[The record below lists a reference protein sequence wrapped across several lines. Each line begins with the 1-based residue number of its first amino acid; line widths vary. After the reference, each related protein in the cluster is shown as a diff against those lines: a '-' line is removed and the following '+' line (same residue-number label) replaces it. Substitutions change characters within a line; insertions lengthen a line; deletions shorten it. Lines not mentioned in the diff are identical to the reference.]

1 MTIDP
6 ETVVIVE
13 GAADGLWTPKAGVEA
28 MTLMDRKRFDAEAAS
43 KVVGEASR
51 ILSRCLPPTA
61 RDEDRAGLVIG
72 YVQSGKTLSFTT
84 VTALARDNRYRL
96 VIVLAGTKT
105 NLLDQNEERL
115 TGDLGILEE
124 RGKFWRVLVNPR
136 ADLDKIDDV
145 QGTLDLWD
153 RYGDRPERC
162 RTLLIVVMKNAARL
176 GHLTALLSKCKLD
189 SSCALLIDD
198 EGDQAGLNTRTR
210 QNEESPTYSSILA
223 LRNILP
229 AHTYIQY
236 TATPQAPLLIS
247 RIDRLSPEFAELLE
261 PGKGYVGG
269 KDLFHEGSPYV
280 ELIPANDLP
289 DVWSPDDG
297 PPPSL
302 EKAMRLFFIGV
313 AAGVIAGRNGSRSMM
328 IHPSHL
334 RDVHQSYAT
343 WARSI
348 RKLWLE
354 TVLEPEDSPDR
365 IELRGDF
372 LKAYEDI
379 AATAT
384 DLPSF
389 EEIWSEI
396 DFAIEETKVQ
406 IVNASNGRIET
417 FPWSDS
423 YGWILVGGAGLDRG
437 FTVEGLTTTYMPRG
451 AGTGMADT
459 IQQRARFF
467 GYKRG
472 YIGLVRIFVDIDVR
486 DAFSAYVKHE
496 ESLRGSLDKHRG
508 KSMKTW
514 RRLFFL
520 DSSLQP
526 TRRSVMSLDIM
537 RGRARE
543 WINPSHPHHE
553 DVVGQ
558 NRKVV
563 EAFVQAHGDQW
574 IAVPGSDAWTDVQK
588 HQVVQGLSLQE
599 VYESLLV
606 PLSMADDDDA
616 LDQILVAMQVR
627 SILDDAPDAACDVY
641 LMSGGEERERQVTSK
656 DAVQNPFQGAN
667 ASTGYPGDRAIKSDD
682 RVSIQI
688 HKLKLH
694 KDGVHVAS
702 DVRLIATNIPEA
714 LREDIATQDDV

>member
-1 MTIDP
+1 MTTDP
-6 ETVVIVE
+6 EMITIVE
-13 GAADGLWTPKAGVEA
+13 GAPDGLWTPKAGVEVTA
-28 MTLMDRKRFDAEAAS
+28 LMDRKRFDGEAAS

-51 ILSRCLPPTA
+51 ILSRCLPPSA
-61 RDEDRAGLVIG
+61 QNEDRAGLVIG

-84 VTALARDNRYRL
+84 VTALARDNSYRL

-136 ADLDKIDDV
+136 ADADKVNEV

-176 GHLTALLSKCKLD
+176 TQLTALLSKCKLG

-198 EGDQAGLNTRTR
+198 EGDQAGLNTRAR

-223 LRNILP
+223 LRDVLP

-269 KDLFHEGSPYV
+269 KDLFYEGSPHV
-280 ELIPANDLP
+280 ELIPPGDLP
-289 DVWSPDDG
+289 DVWSTDDG

-313 AAGVIAGRNGSRSMM
+313 AIGVIAGRNGSRSMM

-334 RDVHQSYAT
+334 RDVHQGYAT

-348 RKLWLE
+348 RKLWLD
-354 TVLEPEDSPDR
+354 TLLEPENSPDR
-365 IELRGDF
+365 IDLRSDF

-379 AATAT
+379 AKTAA

-389 EEIWSEI
+389 EDIWSEM

-406 IVNASNGRIET
+406 IVNASNGRIES

-467 GYKRG
+467 GYKQS
-472 YIGLVRIFVDIDVR
+472 YIGLVRIFLDIDVR
-486 DAFSAYVKHE
+486 DAFANYVKHE
-496 ESLRGSLDKHRG
+496 ESLRASLEKHRG

-543 WINPSHPHHE
+543 WIHPSHPHHE
-553 DVVGQ
+553 DVVAQ

-563 EAFVQAHGDQW
+563 EAFTAAHDNQW
-574 IAVPGSDAWTDVQK
+574 SPMPGSENWTDVQK
-588 HQVVQGLSLQE
+588 HQVVQGLPLQE

-627 SILDDAPDAACDVY
+627 SILDDNPNAACDVY
-641 LMSGGEERERQVTSK
+641 LMSRGEERERRVTGK
-656 DAVQNPFQGAN
+656 GAVQNPFQGAN
-667 ASTGYPGDRAIKSDD
+667 ANTGYPGDRAIKSDD
-682 RVSIQI
+682 RVSFQI

-694 KDGVHVAS
+694 KDGTPVAS
-702 DVRLIATNIPEA
+702 DVRLIATNIPDA
-714 LREDIATQDDV
+714 LREDIAQQDDA

>member
-1 MTIDP
+1 MSDA
-6 ETVVIVE
+6 EKVMIVE
-13 GAADGLWTPKAGVEA
+13 SGAGRLWEPKAGVEVT
-28 MTLMDRKRFDAEAAS
+28 TLMDRKRFDDDAAA

-51 ILSRCLPPTA
+51 ILSMCLPPAT
-61 RDEDRAGLVIG
+61 RNEDRAGLVIG

-84 VTALARDNRYRL
+84 VTALARDNHYRL

-136 ADLDKIDDV
+136 SDVDRIEEV

-153 RYGDRPERC
+153 RYRNRPERC

-176 GHLTALLSKCKLD
+176 GQLMTLLSKCDLS

-198 EGDQAGLNTRTR
+198 EGDQAGLNTRVR
-210 QNEESPTYSSILA
+210 QNDESPTYSSILA
-223 LRNILP
+223 LRDVLP
-229 AHTYIQY
+229 AHTYLQY

-247 RIDRLSPEFAELLE
+247 RIDRLSPEFAELLK
-261 PGKGYVGG
+261 PGEGYVGG
-269 KDLFHEGSPYV
+269 KHLFREGSPYV
-280 ELIPANDLP
+280 ELIPAGDLP
-289 DVWSPDDG
+289 DAWPADDG

-313 AAGVIAGRNGSRSMM
+313 AAGVIAGREGFRSMM

-334 RDVHQSYAT
+334 RDVHHSYAT

-348 RKLWLE
+348 RRLWLD
-354 TVLEPEDSPDR
+354 TLLEPADSPDR
-365 IELRGDF
+365 LDLRSDF

-379 AATAT
+379 AATAD
-384 DLPSF
+384 DLPPF
-389 EEIWSEI
+389 EQIWAEM

-406 IVNASNGRIET
+406 IVNASNGRIES

-437 FTVEGLTTTYMPRG
+437 FTVEGLTVTYMPRG

-467 GYKRG
+467 GYKQG

-486 DAFSAYVKHE
+486 HAFTAYVKHE
-496 ESLRGSLDKHRG
+496 ESLRGSLEKHQG
-508 KSMKTW
+508 KPMKTW

-526 TRRSVMSLDIM
+526 TRRSVMGLDVI
-537 RGRARE
+537 RARARE
-543 WINPSHPHHE
+543 WINPSHPQDE
-553 DVVGQ
+553 EIVEQNRDVV
-558 NRKVV
+558 
-563 EAFVQAHGDQW
+563 ESFVRTLDNQW
-574 IAVPGSDAWTDVQK
+574 AAVPGSDAWTDTQK
-588 HQVVQGLSLQE
+588 HLMVSGLSLEE
-599 VYESLLV
+599 VYRSLLV
-606 PLSMADDDDA
+606 PLTMADDEDA
-616 LDQILVAMQVR
+616 FDQILVTMQVR
-627 SILDDAPDAACDVY
+627 AILDEDPDALCDVY
-641 LMSGGEERERQVTSK
+641 LMSGGAERERLVTSK
-656 DAVQNPFQGAN
+656 GAVQNAFQGAN
-667 ASTGYPGDRAIKSDD
+667 PSTGYPGDRAIKTPD

-688 HKLKLH
+688 HRLKLH
-694 KDGVHVAS
+694 RDGHTIAE
-702 DVRLIATNIPEA
+702 DVRLVATNIPED
-714 LREDIATQDDV
+714 LREDIAKQDNA